1 MDHSELMNVLERI
14 RRFLRP
20 RPHSERLPTE
30 EELED
35 QRATAARTHE
45 VGLVFKHPVP
55 GDELGDAPRRN
66 VDD

>member
-1 MDHSELMNVLERI
+1 MDHSELMNVLERT
-14 RRFLRP
+14 RRFLRL

-35 QRATAARTHE
+35 QRATAERTHE
-45 VGLVFKHPVP
+45 VGLVFTHPVP
-55 GDELGDAPRRN
+55 ADELGDPPKRN